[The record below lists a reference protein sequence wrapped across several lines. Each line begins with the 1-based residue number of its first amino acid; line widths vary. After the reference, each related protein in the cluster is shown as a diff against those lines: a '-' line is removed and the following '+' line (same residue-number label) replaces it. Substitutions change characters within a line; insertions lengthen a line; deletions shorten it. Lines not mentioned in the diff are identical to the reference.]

1 MRIEEFL
8 SKESCFVDKVMI
20 KALKSSK
27 LKDRIKSDH
36 TPKDS
41 AYAKEKNKSS
51 KSRPGI
57 YLVNIRTLHTKKQ
70 QLSYSYAYYPSLF
83 AES

>member
-8 SKESCFVDKVMI
+8 SKERCFVDKVMI

-41 AYAKEKNKSS
+41 A
-51 KSRPGI
+51 
-57 YLVNIRTLHTKKQ
+57 
-70 QLSYSYAYYPSLF
+70 
-83 AES
+83 